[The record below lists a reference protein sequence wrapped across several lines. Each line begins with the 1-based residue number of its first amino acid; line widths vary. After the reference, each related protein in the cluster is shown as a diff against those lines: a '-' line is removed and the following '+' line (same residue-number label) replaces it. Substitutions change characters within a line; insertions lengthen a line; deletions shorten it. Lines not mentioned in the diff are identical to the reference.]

1 MVIYH
6 LRPADMTAKDNT
18 ITGMY
23 SEVTKL
29 RKGTVIILRLM
40 MCLSTC
46 SHSRLLKYSSLISGL
61 ELQTM
66 MLHLH
71 F

>member
-29 RKGTVIILRLM
+29 RKGTNNTETYQHVRTPGFLN
-40 MCLSTC
+40 TAV
-46 SHSRLLKYSSLISGL
+46 
-61 ELQTM
+61 
-66 MLHLH
+66 
-71 F
+71 